1 MGEHL
6 EDAHARMAHIEP
18 LLYDPAKCEG
28 GKEILKLGNI
38 NRRKIR

>member
-18 LLYDPAKCEG
+18 LLYDSAMCEEG
-28 GKEILKLGNI
+28 REILEMGNI
-38 NRRKIR
+38 NMRKAR